1 VRGPY
6 HADREADEQ
15 VLDMLHL
22 RDRGWTH
29 KQIGEKYGM
38 TKSAVIGLL
47 WRINKEMEREGMER

>member
-1 VRGPY
+1 MRGPY
-6 HADREADEQ
+6 QSSREADEQ

-22 RDRGWTH
+22 RDCGWTY

-47 WRINKEMEREGMER
+47 WRINKED

>member
-38 TKSAVIGLL
+38 TKNAVIGLL
-47 WRINKEMEREGMER
+47 WRISKEMEHE